1 MTIDLTMLVFAV
13 ILGIVHVLVQ
23 SFATKLEARR
33 AGEAPASGTAARSDT
48 VARRA
53 EAALRNFFETFPL
66 FAAVVLV
73 AHVSGRANEAT
84 AIGAQLYFWGRVGY
98 LGASLAGLFWVRFA
112 VWMVSLA
119 GIVVIVSRTLS

>member
-1 MTIDLTMLVFAV
+1 
-13 ILGIVHVLVQ
+13 LGIVHVLVQ

-33 AGEAPASGTAARSDT
+33 AGVVPATHTDGHSDT

-73 AHVSGRANEAT
+73 AHVAGRANEAT

-98 LGASLAGLFWVRFA
+98 LGASLAGLIWVRFA
-112 VWMVSLA
+112 VWAVSLA